1 MKREEKKLLPK
12 INFPTW
18 KTILVKLL
26 EEEITKN
33 PSTTI
38 PIAQYLNQFAEKMD
52 LIQNDIMNKSA
63 SVSLQMM
70 IRSMANYC
78 PDKTLPELSEIQK
91 KFSGTKNE
99 FHTIFNI
106 EKNAFEWVSENIT
119 EVLGIYPNDFS
130 LNQLIGSENNQPLI
144 HPEDIPHFMRWAGIS
159 YLLFSIPGFT
169 FESNTDYQIVKFR
182 ISTEKSK
189 IVSVRNL
196 KYVLITKKSS
206 LHINEETINSFG
218 IPKYHF
224 DTWSISEP
232 SYFEIV
238 KPMFVTSFDQS
249 QFMNNLAFVINAM
262 LIDIPVKYLLIIN
275 QRGNH
280 DRNKSVANYINQNI
294 RLYANVK
301 FEFDENKIGDYLN
314 KSIKPKITSIA
325 KIWCPEL
332 KSAITGDL
340 EIVNYTKKLGLYNMP
355 NQIERLIY
363 QNLDFE

>member
-1 MKREEKKLLPK
+1 MKTEEKKSQLK

-18 KTILVKLL
+18 KSILVKLL
-26 EEEITKN
+26 EEEIEKN
-33 PSTTI
+33 PTATI

-52 LIQNDIMNKSA
+52 LIQSDIKNKTA

-78 PDKTLPELSEIQK
+78 PDKTLPELNEIQK

-99 FHTIFNI
+99 FHSIFNI
-106 EKNAFEWVSENIT
+106 EKNAFEWVSNNISD
-119 EVLGIYPNDFS
+119 VLGISPDEFT
-130 LNQLIGSENNQPLI
+130 LTKLIGNESVSPLI

-169 FESNTDYQIVKFR
+169 FESNTDYQLVKFR

-189 IVSVRNL
+189 IASIRNL
-196 KYVLITKKSS
+196 KFVLISKKSS
-206 LHINEETINSFG
+206 LHISDETITSFG

-232 SYFEIV
+232 SYFDIV
-238 KPMFVTSFDQS
+238 KPMFVTNFDQS
-249 QFMNNLAFVINAM
+249 QFMNNLAFVINAL
-262 LIDIPVKYLLIIN
+262 LIEIPVKYLIIIN

-280 DRNKSVANYINQNI
+280 DRNKSVAHAINQNI
-294 RLYANVK
+294 RNYANVN

-325 KIWCPEL
+325 KNWCPEL
-332 KSAITGDL
+332 KSSITGDL
-340 EIVNYTKKLGLYNMP
+340 ETVSYTKKLGLLNMP
-355 NQIERLIY
+355 VQIERLIY